1 MKKILFTYLSV
12 ILTGLSCLAQ
22 STGSFKYQAVV
33 RNSSGDI
40 LADQPIGIQIDIIQG
55 SEIGSV
61 VYTETHEATTNAFG
75 LINLNV
81 GEGTVQNGTFDAIDW
96 GSDAF
101 FMKVSMDI
109 TGGTTYEE
117 MGTEKFHPVPYS
129 IYSKSV
135 EGIYNVDGNIGIG
148 TPNPNAKLEV
158 LSEGFTGDTLFC
170 VKDNMGRP
178 VFIVYPDAVQV
189 IVDTTS
195 TKSGAGGRFLVSG
208 RGLNKDGK
216 GTEINFMEMN
226 KKNYLIGHNVAPGIS
241 TGVRNSVI
249 GYEAGNNL
257 TEGYENT
264 MMGYQAGYHTLG
276 GISNIYI
283 GNGAG
288 YTAQDGFG
296 NINIGYGSGYFN
308 NNNPGYNVFIG
319 FAAGYSNADGH
330 DNVFLG
336 KQAGSD
342 GTSGNNNVYIG
353 LKAGLNNSGSGN
365 VFIGSNVVGG
375 NALQTL
381 SNQLF
386 IDNSNT
392 AEPLIWG
399 DFTANT
405 VKIFNNL
412 NINNAYT
419 FPNTDGSFGQVL
431 TTDGA
436 GTVTWVTNSP
446 GKSLADSEEL
456 KILQS
461 NINDL
466 NTRIKELELENNK
479 LRNENK
485 AFEERLNALEQIIKQ

>member
-1 MKKILFTYLSV
+1 MKKTTITLFLAL
-12 ILTGLSCLAQ
+12 IIGLSGIAQ
-22 STGSFKYQAVV
+22 STAGFKYQAVV
-33 RNSSGDI
+33 RDATGAI
-40 LADQPIGIQIDIIQG
+40 IADQLIGIQIEILQG
-55 SEIGSV
+55 SESGTS

-75 LINLNV
+75 LINMII
-81 GEGTVQNGTFDAIDW
+81 GQGTVSAGVFENIDW
-96 GSDAF
+96 GSDDF
-101 FMKVSMDI
+101 FVKVSMDN
-109 TGGTTYEE
+109 TGGSSYIE
-117 MGTEKFHPVPYS
+117 MGTSQLLAVPYS
-129 IYSKSV
+129 MYSKSV

-158 LSEGFTGDTLFC
+158 LSDGFTGDTLFC

-216 GTEINFMEMN
+216 GTEINFMEMT
-226 KKNYLIGHNVAPGIS
+226 KKNYLIGHNVAPNIS
-241 TGVRNSVI
+241 TGIRNSVI

-257 TEGYENT
+257 IGGYENT
-264 MMGYQAGYHTLG
+264 MMGYQAGFNTLG

-288 YTAQDGFG
+288 YTAQEGFG

-319 FAAGYSNADGH
+319 FASGYANADGH

-353 LKAGLNNSGSGN
+353 LKAGLKNSGDGN

-375 NALQTL
+375 NTPQSI

-386 IDNSNT
+386 IDNST
-392 AEPLIWG
+392 TSEPLIWG

-419 FPNTDGSFGQVL
+419 FPNVDGSGGQVL
-431 TTDGA
+431 TTSGS
-436 GTVTWVTNSP
+436 GTLYWSTPAKNVDESEILKLQTDINALQDKINSLESEN
-446 GKSLADSEEL
+446 KSL
-456 KILQS
+456 KIQNQS
-461 NINDL
+461 
-466 NTRIKELELENNK
+466 
-479 LRNENK
+479 
-485 AFEERLNALEQIIKQ
+485 FEERLKALEKILNQ